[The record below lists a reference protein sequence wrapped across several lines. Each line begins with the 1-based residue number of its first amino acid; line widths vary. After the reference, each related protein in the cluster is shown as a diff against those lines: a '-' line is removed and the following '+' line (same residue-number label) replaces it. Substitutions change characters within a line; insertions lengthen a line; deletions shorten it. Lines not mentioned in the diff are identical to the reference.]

1 MWGSSHPHG
10 GELSVSSDKLKA
22 ELTIKDKQ
30 SIKLTLKFV
39 SVTGTQ
45 LTIDYDGSVKRVF
58 IMKNGTSIPKGS
70 KVDAGTEIVIEANL
84 SAGMVIDKCL
94 VNGKPV
100 SGEIMMG
107 SLIYKVNRA
116 DADSNKTLKFS
127 FTEKTPSKGT
137 VHWGTESPMTCK
149 TRNQYGNWIEINN
162 GGEVQEGDQLNFYAK
177 LPQGK
182 VVDKWTVNG
191 LEVSSGSDNR
201 PNRFRLTVKPE
212 HFVNGK
218 ITIAYTAK
226 GAVKGT
232 VHWGTENPMTCKKW
246 NQLGSDTP
254 ITNGGEV
261 QEGDELNFYANPPQ
275 GQIVDKWTVNGV
287 VTENHSGG
295 NDPNSFWLNVK
306 PEHFV
311 NGKITIGYTVKDLAQ
326 TKVNFDD
333 NIRCSVNRN
342 GTDINVESGTTIV
355 YEWESL
361 DFKALGM
368 PYSAVKGWKINNEE
382 PQGWNGQENNLF
394 AFTVTEAYIS
404 QALGGAIRVSCE
416 LKEGLKSAALDFDS
430 AKIKCLQNSQ
440 GNSYEINSGLRVYA
454 GIGLSFKALLSS
466 SEEIKSW
473 KINGIEQEYSEST
486 EFYYTVQES
495 DLIGDNFTVDIMLK

>member
-137 VHWGTESPMTCK
+137 VHWDAESPMTCF
-149 TRNQYGNWIEINN
+149 TANQGYINN
-162 GGEVQEGDQLNFYAK
+162 GQQVQEGAELNFYAK

-182 VVDKWTVNG
+182 VVDKWMVNG

-201 PNRFRLTVKPE
+201 PNRFRLT
-212 HFVNGK
+212 
-218 ITIAYTAK
+218 
-226 GAVKGT
+226 
-232 VHWGTENPMTCKKW
+232 
-246 NQLGSDTP
+246 
-254 ITNGGEV
+254 
-261 QEGDELNFYANPPQ
+261 
-275 GQIVDKWTVNGV
+275 
-287 VTENHSGG
+287 
-295 NDPNSFWLNVK
+295 VK

-355 YEWESL
+355 YEWESI

-394 AFTVTEAYIS
+394 DFTVTEAYIS

-416 LKEGLKSAALDFDS
+416 LKEGLKSAALDFDTE
-430 AKIKCLQNSQ
+430 KIKCKQQ
-440 GNSYEINSGLRVYA
+440 YGDEFNSGLRVYA
-454 GIGLSFKALLSS
+454 GVRLEFNALLSG
-466 SEEIKSW
+466 SEEVKSW
-473 KINGIEQEYSEST
+473 KINGIEHEDSASSL
-486 EFYYTVQES
+486 FYYTLKDE
-495 DLIGDNFTVDIMLK
+495 DLKGDKFTVEIVLK